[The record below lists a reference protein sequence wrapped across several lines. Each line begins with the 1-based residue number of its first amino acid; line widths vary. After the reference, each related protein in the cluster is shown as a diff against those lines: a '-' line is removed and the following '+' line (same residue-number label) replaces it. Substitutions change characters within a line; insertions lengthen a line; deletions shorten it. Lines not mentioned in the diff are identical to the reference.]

1 MAWRHRMQGTE
12 IGFFFF
18 FQNGTWRTEKTSIPI
33 RWICWQGKGGVGEAL
48 CLLQGVVVRVDI
60 GVSGDAYF
68 FLYTVSLLFSS
79 GLYGSLK
86 LFEGSVS
93 GPSLSELL
101 DG

>member
-1 MAWRHRMQGTE
+1 M
-12 IGFFFF
+12 
-18 FQNGTWRTEKTSIPI
+18 
-33 RWICWQGKGGVGEAL
+33 
-48 CLLQGVVVRVDI
+48 RVDI
-60 GVSGDAYF
+60 GVSGDVYF

-79 GLYGSLK
+79 ELYGSLK